1 MWSIAIVRA
10 ICLLDS
16 LGVKKLTRGAVNW
29 IATLRS
35 IEPTHRENS
44 LGRMVLMIQI
54 IIYHMIYSYPMKSQH
69 IIYKAMFSFIS
80 K

>member
-54 IIYHMIYSYPMKSQH
+54 II
-69 IIYKAMFSFIS
+69 
-80 K
+80 